1 MHHFLQ
7 RRRHVHRRRRVIWL
21 DDVEIHL
28 SRRIKAP

>member
-7 RRRHVHRRRRVIWL
+7 RRRRVIWL

-28 SRRIKAP
+28 SRDRRRIKAP